1 MKKMSQFSKKFLA
14 MAIMAAEENIFTFCF
29 HILKGLYIIDQRL
42 KFHMWVTS
50 QHVYIG
56 PEAQQVK
63 DS

>member
-1 MKKMSQFSKKFLA
+1 
-14 MAIMAAEENIFTFCF
+14 MAIMAAAENIFSFCC
-29 HILKGLYIIDQRL
+29 HLLKELYIIDQRFE
-42 KFHMWVTS
+42 FHIRVTS